1 MTNKLLKVLSFLKS
15 IIIPLSSILLIIII
29 FKQIGIYAKLEQVLI
44 ALLPLAL
51 GFLIACLLEPII
63 AKLKLK
69 YSKVISIVIV
79 YFGILLIITILC
91 IILIPMFIEQFIA
104 LSEAYP
110 KIIEKIQS
118 FLTSN
123 NIPMNINTREIITNS
138 YPYVLD
144 IASMLFNKLTI
155 IGIAFMAS
163 FFYSLEFDYYYRL
176 LIRRLKEPNKF
187 INFYQTVSNVI
198 YQYLKGTILDLSF
211 IAVVVSIYLLVMGFP
226 NAILYGVVLA
236 ILNLF
241 PYIGSILGLVII
253 LLVAVI
259 SYDNIPIILFLGV
272 WGIQQFEANVMQPL
286 IFNKTMNIRPILLFG
301 SLFLFEALFGII
313 GVILSPVLAAIIQ
326 IVFRSIIHANKSNDV
341 GKWEDI
347 WYDFDDVMRENNYE

>member
-1 MTNKLLKVLSFLKS
+1 
-15 IIIPLSSILLIIII
+15 
-29 FKQIGIYAKLEQVLI
+29 
-44 ALLPLAL
+44 
-51 GFLIACLLEPII
+51 
-63 AKLKLK
+63 
-69 YSKVISIVIV
+69 
-79 YFGILLIITILC
+79 

-104 LSEAYP
+104 ISEAYP
-110 KIIEKIQS
+110 KIIERLQS

-123 NIPMNINTREIITNS
+123 NIPLNINTRDIITNS
-138 YPYVLD
+138 YPYVID

-155 IGIAFMAS
+155 IGMAFMAA
-163 FFYSLEFDYYYRL
+163 FFYSLEFDYYYHL

-211 IAVVVSIYLLVMGFP
+211 IAIVVSIYLLVMGFP

-241 PYIGSILGLVII
+241 PYIGSILGLIII
-253 LLVAVI
+253 LIVGII
-259 SYDNIPIILFLGV
+259 SFENIPFLLFLGV

-301 SLFLFEALFGII
+301 SLFFFEALFGIA
-313 GVILSPVLAAIIQ
+313 GVILSPILAAIIQ
-326 IVFRSIIHANKSNDV
+326 IVFRSYIHANNSPDV

-347 WYDFDDVMRENNYE
+347 WYDFDDIMRENKYE